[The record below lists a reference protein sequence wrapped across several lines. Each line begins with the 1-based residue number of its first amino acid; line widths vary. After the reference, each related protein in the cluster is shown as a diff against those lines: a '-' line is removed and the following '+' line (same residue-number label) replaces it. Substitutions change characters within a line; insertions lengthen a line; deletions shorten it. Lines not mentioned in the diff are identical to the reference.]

1 MARDQ
6 ESSRETGRGQSRPL
20 LTGGRRQTSGQSQ
33 PAREVTRHLFIAG
46 AIAAVLATILTAWRP
61 ASLDPGEFVS
71 QLLASR
77 GEEDPTQA
85 AIEDAG
91 TPTSHLPI
99 GIVAGHSGPHPDTG
113 YVDPG
118 ATCPDGLTELEVNQ
132 SIANLVISGLEGA
145 GLQTVL
151 LEEFDSRLAGFRGLA
166 LISIHADS
174 CLAINEQ
181 ATGYKVA
188 AALDT
193 AVPDRSQRLVACVAD
208 RYGRATGLRF
218 QPHSVTL
225 DMTEYHSFYEI
236 HSQTPAA
243 IIEVGFL
250 YLDRDFLTS
259 QPAAAARGIVDGL
272 LCYISNEPAELPLE
286 ILP

>member
-20 LTGGRRQTSGQSQ
+20 LTGDRQQIRGKAS
-33 PAREVTRHLFIAG
+33 PAREVTRHLFIIG
-46 AIAAVLATILTAWRP
+46 AVAAVLATILTAWRP

-77 GEEDPTQA
+77 GEAVPTQA
-85 AIEDAG
+85 AVVDEG
-91 TPTSHLPI
+91 TPAAQLPI
-99 GIVAGHSGPHPDTG
+99 GIVAGHLGSNPDTG
-113 YVDPG
+113 YIDPG
-118 ATCPDGLTELEVNQ
+118 ATCPDGLTELEVNL
-132 SIANLVISGLEGA
+132 SIADLVVEGLQGA
-145 GLQTVL
+145 GLKPVL
-151 LEEFDSRLAGFRGLA
+151 LEEFDSQLAGFRGLA
-166 LISIHADS
+166 LVSIHADS
-174 CLAINEQ
+174 CSAINEE

-193 AVPDRSQRLVACVAD
+193 AVPDRSQRLVACIAD

-218 QPHSVTL
+218 HPHSVTL
-225 DMTEYHSFYEI
+225 DMTEYHTFYEI

-259 QPAAAARGIVDGL
+259 EPASAARGIVDGL
-272 LCYISNEPAELPLE
+272 LCYINNEPAELPLE
-286 ILP
+286 INP